1 MLQIEPDDVT
11 APDWPSLLDDAISG
25 RLPLDIHFQPI
36 VDVRRGSSA
45 ATRRC
50 RGSRRRWASRPTAG
64 SPPPTRLGVGTQ
76 LEARAVATI
85 LSYRPA
91 LADNCF
97 LSLNLSPAAAC
108 SPTIQQLLV
117 DEGDL
122 RGVVLEITERSP
134 VEDYDALAA
143 ALAPLRALGAT
154 VAIDDA
160 GAGYSSMRHIVT
172 LEPQFVKLDRS
183 LVQDLDSDPR
193 KAAAITALG
202 AFAGEVD
209 AWVVAEGVET
219 PGELSALSSLQMP
232 LAQGFLLGRPGP
244 EMETVDPGLQ
254 RLMRERADRGDGRR
268 RPDADGDRR
277 PPRRGPGCRPSAT
290 RWPPRWP
297 CGWTSTTARSRCWS
311 AAAADRGAARHVH
324 RRGHAPGRAGAPGHD
339 PRAGPA
345 LHPGRLLRRPRPAAG
360 AGPDRAPGRIAGASR
375 AVRET
380 DGPGRYPPGGR
391 AAGRYA
397 GQHAAGHRR
406 GPAPAVVPGPGR
418 ARTSRACTRPW
429 PRS

>member
-1 MLQIEPDDVT
+1 MLQSEPDEVT
-11 APDWPSLLDDAISG
+11 GPDWPSLLDDAISG

-36 VDVRRGSSA
+36 VDVRRGVVCGYEALSRFPATLGLPPDRWFA
-45 ATRRC
+45 A
-50 RGSRRRWASRPTAG
+50 ADQ
-64 SPPPTRLGVGTQ
+64 LGVGAQ
-76 LEARAVATI
+76 LEARAVARI

-108 SPTIQQLLV
+108 SPTIQELLI

-143 ALAPLRALGAT
+143 ALAPLRELGAT
-154 VAIDDA
+154 LAIDDA

-193 KAAAITALG
+193 KSAAIAALG

-219 PGELSALSSLQMP
+219 PGELAALSSLQMP

-244 EMETVDPGLQ
+244 RMETVGPGLR
-254 RLMRERADRGDGRR
+254 RLMREREPRGDGVGGLMRTAIAVRPGDDPDQAFGNSLAAEVAVRLDEVDRPVALLVRR
-268 RPDADGDRR
+268 GDRIEEQPVMCTEADTR
-277 PPRRGPGCRPSAT
+277 PGELALRAMT
-290 RWPPRWP
+290 RE
-297 CGWTSTTARSRCWS
+297 
-311 AAAADRGAARHVH
+311 
-324 RRGHAPGRAGAPGHD
+324 
-339 PRAGPA
+339 PA
-345 LHPGRLLRRPRPAAG
+345 LRFTPAACCDARGRLQGLVPIERLVETLARPG
-360 AGPDRAPGRIAGASR
+360 G
-375 AVRET
+375 RET
-380 DGPGRYPPGGR
+380 DVLG
-391 AAGRYA
+391 
-397 GQHAAGHRR
+397 
-406 GPAPAVVPGPGR
+406 
-418 ARTSRACTRPW
+418 
-429 PRS
+429 

>member
-1 MLQIEPDDVT
+1 MLQIEPDDLT
-11 APDWPSLLDDAISG
+11 APDWPSLLDEAISG

-36 VDVRRGSSA
+36 VDVRRAVVCGYEALSRFPASLDLPPDRWFA
-45 ATRRC
+45 A
-50 RGSRRRWASRPTAG
+50 AD
-64 SPPPTRLGVGTQ
+64 RLGVGAP

-85 LSYRPA
+85 LSHRPL

-108 SPTIQQLLV
+108 SPTIQKLLT

-143 ALAPLRALGAT
+143 ALAPLRELGAT
-154 VAIDDA
+154 LAIDDA

-193 KAAAITALG
+193 KTAAITALG
-202 AFAGEVD
+202 AFANEVD

-244 EMETVDPGLQ
+244 EMESVDPGLQ
-254 RLMRERADRGDGRR
+254 QLMRERADHGDGVGSLTQMATAVRPGEDPVQAFGNSLAAEVAVRLDEYDRPVALLVRR
-268 RPDADGDRR
+268 GGSIEEQPVMCTDADT
-277 PPRRGPGCRPSAT
+277 PPGELALRAMT
-290 RWPPRWP
+290 REPAQRFTPAA
-297 CGWTSTTARSRCWS
+297 CCDAR
-311 AAAADRGAARHVH
+311 
-324 RRGHAPGRAGAPGHD
+324 
-339 PRAGPA
+339 
-345 LHPGRLLRRPRPAAG
+345 GRLLGLVPIERLVESLAR
-360 AGPDRAPGRIAGASR
+360 
-375 AVRET
+375 
-380 DGPGRYPPGGR
+380 PGG
-391 AAGRYA
+391 
-397 GQHAAGHRR
+397 
-406 GPAPAVVPGPGR
+406 
-418 ARTSRACTRPW
+418 
-429 PRS
+429 

>member
-1 MLQIEPDDVT
+1 MLQIEPDDLT
-11 APDWPSLLDDAISG
+11 APDWPSLLDEAISG

-36 VDVRRGSSA
+36 VDVRRGTVCGYEALSRFPATLGLPPDRWFA
-45 ATRRC
+45 A
-50 RGSRRRWASRPTAG
+50 AD
-64 SPPPTRLGVGTQ
+64 RLGVGAQ

-108 SPTIQQLLV
+108 SPTIQKLLT

-154 VAIDDA
+154 LAIDDA

-193 KAAAITALG
+193 KTAAITALG
-202 AFAGEVD
+202 AFADEVD

-244 EMETVDPGLQ
+244 EMETLDPGLQ
-254 RLMRERADRGDGRR
+254 QLMRERADHGNGVGGLMQMAIAVRPGEDPDHAFGDSLAAQVAVRLDEHDRPVALLVRRGGSIEEQPVMCTDANTPPGELALRAMTREPAQRFTPAACCDGR
-268 RPDADGDRR
+268 
-277 PPRRGPGCRPSAT
+277 
-290 RWPPRWP
+290 
-297 CGWTSTTARSRCWS
+297 
-311 AAAADRGAARHVH
+311 
-324 RRGHAPGRAGAPGHD
+324 
-339 PRAGPA
+339 
-345 LHPGRLLRRPRPAAG
+345 GRLLGLVPIERLVESLAR
-360 AGPDRAPGRIAGASR
+360 
-375 AVRET
+375 
-380 DGPGRYPPGGR
+380 PGG
-391 AAGRYA
+391 
-397 GQHAAGHRR
+397 
-406 GPAPAVVPGPGR
+406 
-418 ARTSRACTRPW
+418 
-429 PRS
+429 